1 MNLGTRKTQRGF
13 TLIEIAVVLVIIGL
27 LLGGVLRGQELINS
41 ARTKNL
47 VQEMRSVATMVYT
60 YQDRFRRLPGDDPEA
75 VSHVGGTKAA
85 GTGVGD
91 GKIDGAWNSKTPT
104 DESVLFWQHVRLANL
119 ATGPTTVTADTVDAV
134 VPANAVGGR
143 LGVTSYGPTDLKGS
157 FMVCSGGLTGRFARQ
172 VDTTLDDG
180 NGGTGSTRIY
190 TTNTD
195 GTFSAAQSLTSAND
209 DTGDYVVCVAN

>member
-1 MNLGTRKTQRGF
+1 MNVGTRKTQRGF

-47 VQEMRSVATMVYT
+47 VQEIRSVATMVYT
-60 YQDRFRRLPGDDPEA
+60 YQDRFRRLPGDDPDAE
-75 VSHVGGTKAA
+75 SHVGGNKAA
-85 GTGVGD
+85 GSKVGD
-91 GKIDGAWNSKTPT
+91 GKIDGDWDSKGPT

-134 VPANAVGGR
+134 VPVNAVGGR
-143 LGVTSYGPTDLKGS
+143 LGVTSSGPTDLKGS
-157 FMVCSGGLTGRFARQ
+157 FVVCSGGLTGRFARQ

-180 NGGTGSTRIY
+180 NGATGSTRIY
-190 TTNTD
+190 TTD
-195 GTFSAAQSLTSAND
+195 DDSFSTALSLTSAND